1 MSSLVNPRTSKKRKR
16 ELSGNS
22 KKTGNSR
29 NSKNSKNNKK
39 TGNSKNSKRT
49 RKKTRFYTPEVPKK
63 KPQILKKKESTYTKE
78 SFEMMMYSIAAEFVS
93 NKTFANKL
101 KYIHKLLFDELG
113 SKLRAVI
120 TGGDADSECKKARKR
135 GKSPAQHYKSSIER
149 DKGISAVTV
158 EETIKLTTLIKDG
171 NGKQIKIQFNA
182 EKKGYCG
189 DCWMC
194 GLAVSY
200 YSGNGFVTS
209 CGECE
214 HIGAI
219 TASFLTGMLTSAN
232 LDIQSYNYGSSHVHC
247 NRKKSDNISMEFND
261 GQWKQSKQGIKI
273 IVDKIIDIND
283 SKLNGS
289 EYDPVFREEF
299 LNKLKKKS
307 DFSHEITTNIEGVT
321 DEWCKIANDSISS
334 VPKDKKISAYNLTE
348 QIKAVTIELMKKT
361 KNFQKFNG
369 GVSIDNKRPRVTNSN
384 DAMMNVDSPNNDIK
398 QQPAIV
404 TPNSQ
409 QTTDNEI
416 EKNFKQ
422 AYGKVA
428 VDLLY
433 KLHESHIKEEVFF
446 ENVEKA
452 RIKTLRFKELNEEL
466 DNFNK
471 ALYKSSE

>member
-22 KKTGNSR
+22 KKTGNSK

-63 KPQILKKKESTYTKE
+63 KPQILKKRESTYTKE
-78 SFEMMMYSIAAEFVS
+78 SFEKMIFAIAAQFVG
-93 NKTFANKL
+93 NKPFAKKL
-101 KYIHKLLFDELG
+101 ISINELLRGELG
-113 SKLRAVI
+113 IKVRDVI
-120 TGGDADSECKKARKR
+120 TGGTTADNECKKAKKR
-135 GKSPAQHYKSSIER
+135 GKSPAEHYKSEKER
-149 DKGISAVTV
+149 NQEISAVTV
-158 EETIKLTTLIKDG
+158 AKTIEPTTKIEVDKKKIRIKF
-171 NGKQIKIQFNA
+171 KAKT
-182 EKKGYCG
+182 KGYCG

-200 YSGNGFVTS
+200 YKSDEYVTS

-219 TASFLTGMLTSAN
+219 TASFLTGMLTSAD

-247 NRKKSDNISMEFND
+247 NQKKSDNISMEFNN
-261 GQWKQSKQGIKI
+261 GEWKQSKQGIKI
-273 IVDKIIDIND
+273 IVGKIVD
-283 SKLNGS
+283 SAMHGS
-289 EYDPVFREEF
+289 EYDPVFKEEF

-307 DFSHEITTNIEGVT
+307 DFIYEITTNIEGVT
-321 DEWCKIANDSISS
+321 DEWCKIANKSIGS
-334 VPKDKKISAYNLTE
+334 VREDKKMRGLKLTE
-348 QIKAVTIELMKKT
+348 QIKEATIELMKQT
-361 KNFQKFNG
+361 KKFKAFNG
-369 GVSIDNKRPRVTNSN
+369 GRVRAPYVNSVKMSVN
-384 DAMMNVDSPNNDIK
+384 IPKNDIK

-409 QTTDNEI
+409 QTTENEI